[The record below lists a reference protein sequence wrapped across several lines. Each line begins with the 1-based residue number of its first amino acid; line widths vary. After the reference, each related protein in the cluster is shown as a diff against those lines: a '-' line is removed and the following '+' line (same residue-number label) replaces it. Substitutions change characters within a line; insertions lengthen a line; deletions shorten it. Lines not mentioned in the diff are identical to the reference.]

1 MKTVIKVKGMS
12 CMHCVAS
19 VKNSL
24 CALDGVAAAEVSLE
38 NGSAE
43 VEYDENKVSCADM
56 VNAVEEQGFDAEI

>member
-1 MKTVIKVKGMS
+1 MKTVIRVKGMS

-19 VKNSL
+19 VKNAL
-24 CALDGVAAAEVSLE
+24 CGLNGVMSAEVSLE

-43 VEYDENKVSCADM
+43 VEYDENKVNCADM